1 MPIRADGRKRK
12 KRIVSGILDSLRASI
27 SAWSKAILARPPR
40 SPVAMTRNSLPGDL
54 AMLCPRLLLL
64 SATAPRGSAA
74 HAGIDLTAG
83 FANIIAVQL
92 ERIGGDVAR
101 RRIAV
106 GPVASRNVVGLL
118 ARTARGAEG
127 CAGVD
132 HGVDLTL
139 RQAEIDQRTVRVE

>member
-27 SAWSKAILARPPR
+27 SAWSKAVLARPPR
-40 SPVAMTRNSLPGDL
+40 SPVAMTRNGL

-64 SATAPRGSAA
+64 SATATRGSAA

-83 FANIIAVQL
+83 LANIIAVQL